1 MPVAQGS
8 DLYFQNDL
16 YVYKVDKRRKG
27 DLGRKSSAGDGK
39 RADMA
44 PFHRNVTMIDASGE
58 LVLLSPLLLRQN
70 MSQSRSVTFMKK
82 KKGRGWE
89 KNTVPRSGVNLERQN
104 ITNKARKLARRS
116 TCGRCVLL

>member
-1 MPVAQGS
+1 
-8 DLYFQNDL
+8 
-16 YVYKVDKRRKG
+16 
-27 DLGRKSSAGDGK
+27 
-39 RADMA
+39 MA